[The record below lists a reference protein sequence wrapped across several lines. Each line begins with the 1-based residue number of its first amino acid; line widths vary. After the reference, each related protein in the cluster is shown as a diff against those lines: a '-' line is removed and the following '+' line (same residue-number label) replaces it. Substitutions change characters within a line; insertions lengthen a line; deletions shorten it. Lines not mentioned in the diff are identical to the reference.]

1 MGRYRGRPRG
11 KLSGTPTAVLPGMHV
26 PSGHDALVFAGVYGI
41 AGARGVA
48 GTHALFCWVWLAPS
62 ESSVWY
68 CWCDSMI
75 GALQGFSQNLAPLIF
90 LKCVAATCCAPSLQ
104 RQRLGDGR
112 DPRGNSNNP
121 IRTGKGKSK
130 ASEDDRVLS
139 YLLGPPLDKALT
151 ALASAEAKA
160 SSTQVAKHAG
170 STARLKGLTKDEQEG
185 ENKFEGTASCRWSR
199 ACLNGIP

>member
-1 MGRYRGRPRG
+1 MFTAPWLRLHPSRVQALHASLYAW
-11 KLSGTPTAVLPGMHV
+11 STAVKAFQPVRCVCLWFHLD
-26 PSGHDALVFAGVYGI
+26 SVYGI

-170 STARLKGLTKDEQEG
+170 STARLK
-185 ENKFEGTASCRWSR
+185 
-199 ACLNGIP
+199 